1 MFSHLWNGGSG
12 RNRTSDTR
20 SFSPLLYRL
29 SYRAMAV
36 QTGIEPAISSVTG
49 KRIKPLYHW
58 TVVAEI
64 GFEPMTFGLW
74 AQRATNCS
82 TPLYNGGQWGIRT
95 PAGREAPGSFQ
106 DCSLQPGLGNCPWW
120 TQQDSNLL
128 PTGYEPVA
136 LTNWAMGPYQTL
148 LSCTYGSTEE
158 SRTLD
163 HPVMSRML

>member
-1 MFSHLWNGGSG
+1 MKWWLRQESNQRHTELQSVALPTELQSHGGPDG
-12 RNRTSDTR
+12 NWT
-20 SFSPLLYRL
+20 
-29 SYRAMAV
+29 
-36 QTGIEPAISSVTG
+36 AISSVTG

-120 TQQDSNLL
+120 TQQDSNLW

-158 SRTLD
+158 NRTLD
-163 HPVMSRML
+163 LPGMNRML

>member
-1 MFSHLWNGGSG
+1 MKWWLRQESNQRHTELQSVALP
-12 RNRTSDTR
+12 TELQSQ
-20 SFSPLLYRL
+20 
-29 SYRAMAV
+29 MAV

-120 TQQDSNLL
+120 TQQDSNLW

-163 HPVMSRML
+163 LPGMNRTL